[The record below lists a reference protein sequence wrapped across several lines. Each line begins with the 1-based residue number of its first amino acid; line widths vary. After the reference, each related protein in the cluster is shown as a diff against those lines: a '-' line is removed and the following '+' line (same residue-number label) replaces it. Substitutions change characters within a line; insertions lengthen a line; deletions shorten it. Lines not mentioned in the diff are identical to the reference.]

1 MTSSRPSSLLQISN
15 LLITI
20 ALLFTSTLCW
30 AQAAVGTVGKLIFRD
45 VFVIPN
51 SMEFQGTPV
60 GGLSSIDYD
69 KTSDSYLMI
78 CDDRSALQPARY
90 YRARIAL
97 NPAGID
103 TVIFIEKVN
112 LQKNDGS
119 TYPKN
124 SLDPEAMRYNPGT
137 KELVWL
143 SEGERRVGKDT
154 VLVDPGIFVS
164 AAGKYTGEFP
174 IAANARMTT
183 GAQGPRQNGSFEA
196 LSFSEG
202 GRNLWVALEEPLY
215 QDGPRADVEESKSLV
230 RFYKYDF
237 ATRTNI
243 AQYAYD
249 LDPVAYAP
257 ILSSAFRVNG
267 ITDILEAGNDQFLVL
282 ERSFSTGRLPCT
294 VKIFLADMK
303 SGSEVKE
310 IAALTD
316 NTAVKPVSKQ
326 LLLNMDDL
334 GIYIDNI
341 EGITWGPILPNGN
354 RTLLLVSDNNF
365 QSFQKTQI
373 LLLEFVSS
381 K

>member
-1 MTSSRPSSLLQISN
+1 MTHSHPSSFLLNSN

-30 AQAAVGTVGKLIFRD
+30 AQTEVGTFGKLIFRD
-45 VFVIPN
+45 IFVIPN

-69 KTSDSYLMI
+69 KTSDGYIMI
-78 CDDRSALQPARY
+78 CDDRSALKPARY
-90 YRARIAL
+90 YRARIVL
-97 NPAGID
+97 TPTEID
-103 TVIFIEKVN
+103 TVIFLDKVD
-112 LQKNDGS
+112 LQKSDGS

-124 SLDPEAMRYNPGT
+124 SLDPEAMRFNPGT

-154 VLVDPGIFVS
+154 LLLDPGIFIT
-164 AAGKYTGEFP
+164 AAGKHTGEFP
-174 IAANARMTT
+174 IAANARMTA

-196 LSFSEG
+196 LSFSDG
-202 GRNLWVALEEPLY
+202 GKNLWVALEEPLY

-230 RFYKYDF
+230 RFYKYDV
-237 ATRTNI
+237 ATRANI

-267 ITDILEAGNDQFLVL
+267 ITDILEAGNDQLLVL

-303 SGSEVKE
+303 SGTEVKD

-316 NTAVKPVSKQ
+316 QTAVKHVSKQ

-341 EGITWGPILPNGN
+341 EGITWGPVLPNGN
-354 RTLLLVSDNNF
+354 RTLVLVSDNNF

-373 LLLEFVSS
+373 LLFEVAAS